1 MKIFYENLL
10 YIEDHQGDKWSLA
23 INELADLTFSE
34 MVASKLGLRRPT
46 HNKKNRQTV
55 DQVKSNY
62 TPGQV
67 NWVKQGK
74 TPPVQ
79 NQGSCGSCW
88 AFSASEA
95 IDSLY
100 AVENKQNVQV
110 SVQQLVSCSSSYGNE
125 GCNGGWMDDAFSY
138 T

>member
-62 TPGQV
+62 TPG
-67 NWVKQGK
+67 
-74 TPPVQ
+74 
-79 NQGSCGSCW
+79 
-88 AFSASEA
+88 
-95 IDSLY
+95 
-100 AVENKQNVQV
+100 
-110 SVQQLVSCSSSYGNE
+110 
-125 GCNGGWMDDAFSY
+125 
-138 T
+138 